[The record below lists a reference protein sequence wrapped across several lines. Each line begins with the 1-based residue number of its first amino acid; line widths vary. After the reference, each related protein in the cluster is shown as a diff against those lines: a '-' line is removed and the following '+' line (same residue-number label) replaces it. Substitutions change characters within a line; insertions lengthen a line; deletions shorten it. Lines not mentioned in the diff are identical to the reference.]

1 MYFSDVSQRDEKKDG
16 WKYYIVLIKE
26 GFFPII
32 QKKSKEEIC

>member
-1 MYFSDVSQRDEKKDG
+1 MYPKERKKDG

-26 GFFPII
+26 VFFPII